1 MPGVGILG
9 SASPQQW
16 MARLRAFREGLREIG
31 YVEGQNMTIEYRW
44 AEGRNER
51 LPVLAADLVAAK
63 VAVIVVLGNTH
74 SAVAAKAA
82 TDSADEVIE

>member
-1 MPGVGILG
+1 MKRREVIAGLAGTAAWPLSAHAQQAMPVVGILG
-9 SASPQQW
+9 SAAPQQW

-51 LPVLAADLVAAK
+51 LAPLAADLVAPK
-63 VAVIVVLGNTH
+63 SL
-74 SAVAAKAA
+74 
-82 TDSADEVIE
+82 